1 MRCLNKGDLIVKYL
15 QMVFMA
21 LVVVVSFAFVTTESN
36 LVYADDD
43 GEKYENYGGYGEKG
57 EKGEDSPYEEVGE
70 TLGWGTVIAMGAAGV
85 FFILRRSMKTVI
97 TNFPDLKN
105 IFISI
110 SKFFGKYHIWIGVL
124 ALVFGISHGVTMY
137 LSEGELET
145 DGIIGLA
152 SVVFMAIA
160 SIIGAVLFK
169 KKKLKSLR
177 ITHTALI
184 GLAIVIG
191 LIHIAAA

>member
-1 MRCLNKGDLIVKYL
+1 
-15 QMVFMA
+15 MVFLA
-21 LVVVVSFAFVTTESN
+21 LVFVVTLSFGSTASN

-43 GEKYENYGGYGEKG
+43 GEKYENYGGYGEEG
-57 EKGEDSPYEEVGE
+57 EKGEDGPYEEVGE

-85 FFILRRSMKTVI
+85 IFILRRSTKTVI

-105 IFISI
+105 IFIAI

-145 DGIIGLA
+145 DGIIGVA

-160 SIIGAVLFK
+160 GIIGAVLFK

-177 ITHTALI
+177 ISHTALI

-191 LIHIAAA
+191 LIHVVGA